1 MSAFKVNLDQRND
14 ASPFLWVLVDPD
26 RFEESN
32 LNFILNPNSAS
43 ILSGF
48 LVGSSLQTTS
58 SYDQFLESFRTK
70 TTLPLVLF
78 PGSGMQ
84 ISSHAD
90 GLLLLT
96 LISGRNPEYLIG
108 QHVAYA
114 ASLRDSGLELIPTGY
129 LLIDGGR
136 PTTAHYM
143 TQTLPIPG
151 DKPDIAAIT
160 ALAGSQLGLKVI
172 YLDCGSGALR
182 PVSVA
187 MVAAVRQAVD
197 LPIIVGGGIN
207 SAEQILALRQAGADW
222 IVVGN
227 AIEQNPAILTEIT
240 QKLRDTAL
248 DSEAHSPRVG

>member
-32 LNFILNPNSAS
+32 LNFILDPNLAG

-58 SYDQFLESFRTK
+58 LYDQFLKHFRAK
-70 TTLPLVLF
+70 TTLPVVLF

-90 GLLLLT
+90 GLLLLS

-114 ASLRDSGLELIPTGY
+114 ALLRDSELDLIPTGY
-129 LLIDGGR
+129 LLIDGGKT
-136 PTTAHYM
+136 TTAHYM
-143 TQTLPIPG
+143 TQTIPIPY

-160 ALAGSQLGLKVI
+160 ALAGAQLGLKVI
-172 YLDCGSGALR
+172 YLDSGSGALK
-182 PVSVA
+182 PVSLA
-187 MVAAVRQAVD
+187 MVTAVREAVD
-197 LPIIVGGGIN
+197 LPIIVGGGIS

-227 AIEQNPAILTEIT
+227 AIEQNPAILNEIA
-240 QKLRDTAL
+240 QKLSSMTIL
-248 DSEAHSPRVG
+248 SQSH

>member
-114 ASLRDSGLELIPTGY
+114 AVLRDSGLDLIPTGY
-129 LLIDGGR
+129 LLIDGGKS
-136 PTTAHYM
+136 TTAHYV

-151 DKPDIAAIT
+151 DKPDIAAMT
-160 ALAGSQLGLKVI
+160 ALAGAQLGLKVI
-172 YLDCGSGALR
+172 YLDCGSGAHK
-182 PVSVA
+182 PVSAA

-197 LPIIVGGGIN
+197 LPIVVGGGITH
-207 SAEQILALRQAGADW
+207 AEQILALRQAGADW

-227 AIEQNPAILTEIT
+227 AIEQNPAMLEELT

-248 DSEAHSPRVG
+248 DFQGPPPAGG

>member
-1 MSAFKVNLDQRND
+1 MSKFKGNFTQRNHGN
-14 ASPFLWVLVDPD
+14 SSLWILLDPD
-26 RFEESN
+26 RSNES
-32 LNFILNPNSAS
+32 LLKAIEACQDDQ
-43 ILSGF
+43 IVAGF

-58 SYDQFLESFRTK
+58 NYNRFVGVLRTK
-70 TTLPLVLF
+70 TSLPIVLF

-84 ISSHAD
+84 ISSKAD
-90 GLLLLT
+90 ALLLLT

-114 ASLRDSGLELIPTGY
+114 ALLRDSGLELIPTGY
-129 LLIDGGR
+129 LLIDGGK

-143 TQTLPIPG
+143 TQTLPIPS

-160 ALAGSQLGLKVI
+160 ALAGAQLGLKVI

-197 LPIIVGGGIN
+197 LPIVVGGGITH
-207 SAEQILALRQAGADW
+207 AEQILALRQAGADW

-227 AIEQNPAILTEIT
+227 AIEQNPAILMEIT
-240 QKLRDTAL
+240 QKLRDTVL
-248 DSEAHSPRVG
+248 DSEGHPTRVG

>member
-1 MSAFKVNLDQRND
+1 
-14 ASPFLWVLVDPD
+14 
-26 RFEESN
+26 
-32 LNFILNPNSAS
+32 
-43 ILSGF
+43 
-48 LVGSSLQTTS
+48 
-58 SYDQFLESFRTK
+58 
-70 TTLPLVLF
+70 
-78 PGSGMQ
+78 MQ
-84 ISSHAD
+84 ISSKAD
-90 GLLLLT
+90 ALLLLT

-129 LLIDGGR
+129 LLIDGGKS
-136 PTTAHYM
+136 TTAHYM

-197 LPIIVGGGIN
+197 LPIVVGGGITH
-207 SAEQILALRQAGADW
+207 AEQILALRQAGADW
-222 IVVGN
+222 IVIGN
-227 AIEQNPAILTEIT
+227 AIEQNPTILNEIT
-240 QKLRDTAL
+240 QKLRDTAF
-248 DSEAHSPRVG
+248 DFQGHPPTGG